1 MDENMLIRY
10 SMALQK
16 CIKSYSGETTVEAL
30 KLLENPTT
38 LEKIEEILKTDPTEE
53 EFLKK
58 VRDMREEMLLKRLD
72 VLQKCV
78 RNYSQDTTMELEDA
92 MDSYQKI
99 EQAEEILKTNP
110 TEEEFLRQIRE
121 LNVISE

>member
-1 MDENMLIRY
+1 MDEKMLIRY

-38 LEKIEEILKTDPTEE
+38 LEKIEEILKTDTTEE

-121 LNVISE
+121 M